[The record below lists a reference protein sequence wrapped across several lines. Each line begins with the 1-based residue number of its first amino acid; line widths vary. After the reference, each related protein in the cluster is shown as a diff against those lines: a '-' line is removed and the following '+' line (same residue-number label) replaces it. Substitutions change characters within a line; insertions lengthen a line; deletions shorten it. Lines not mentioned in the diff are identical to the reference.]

1 MTFLLTSFS
10 SQVVDLRNK
19 SITYFDS
26 MGGNNDEACRILL
39 QYLQQE
45 SKDKKGKDLDTAE
58 WTLQSKKRNV
68 SVIYLTGNSV
78 NSTFVNTSLMMLPS

>member
-1 MTFLLTSFS
+1 M
-10 SQVVDLRNK
+10 VDLRK
-19 SITYFDS
+19 KTVTYLDS